1 MDNDNIQAASSPEDI
16 ADGCWLLDK
25 TKGKK

>member
-1 MDNDNIQAASSPEDI
+1 MDNNNIQATSSPEDNE
-16 ADGCWLLDK
+16 DGCWLLDK